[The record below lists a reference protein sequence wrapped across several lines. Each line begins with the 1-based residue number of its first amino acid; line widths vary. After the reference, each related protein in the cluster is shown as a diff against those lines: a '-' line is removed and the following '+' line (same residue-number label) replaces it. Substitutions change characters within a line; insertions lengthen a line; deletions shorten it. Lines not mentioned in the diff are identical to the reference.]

1 MEQNNLLAQGAGT
14 NVVVNVY
21 PDRVEL
27 VSGWQGQNVLAMGL
41 RQVVDATVR
50 GVVNATLTIETND
63 GRRIDI
69 ERMAPPDARQ
79 IKTAIEQQKKTAG
92 LYE

>member
-1 MEQNNLLAQGAGT
+1 MEQNRPLAQGAGT
-14 NVVVNVY
+14 NIVVNVY
-21 PDRVEL
+21 PNRVEI
-27 VSGWQGQNVLAMGL
+27 VSGWQGQNVVALGL

-50 GVVNATLTIETND
+50 GVINATLSIETND
-63 GRRIDI
+63 GRRIDV

>member
-1 MEQNNLLAQGAGT
+1 MEQNRPLAQGAGT

-21 PDRVEL
+21 PDRVEF
-27 VSGWQGQNVLAMGL
+27 VSGWQGQSVVAVGL

-50 GVVNATLTIETND
+50 GVINATLTVETND
-63 GRRIDI
+63 GRRVAV
-69 ERMAPPDARQ
+69 ERMALPDARQ

>member
-1 MEQNNLLAQGAGT
+1 MEQNRPLAQGAGT

-21 PDRVEL
+21 PDRVEF
-27 VSGWQGQNVLAMGL
+27 VSGWQGQNVVAVGL

-50 GVVNATLTIETND
+50 GVVNATLVVETND
-63 GRRIDI
+63 GRRIDV

>member
-1 MEQNNLLAQGAGT
+1 MEQNRPLAQGAGT
-14 NVVVNVY
+14 NIVVNVY

-27 VSGWQGQNVLAMGL
+27 VSGWQGQKIVALDL

-50 GVVNATLTIETND
+50 GVINATLIIETND
-63 GRRIDI
+63 GRRVNV

>member
-1 MEQNNLLAQGAGT
+1 MEQNTPLAQGAGT
-14 NVVVNVY
+14 NIVVNVY

-27 VSGWQGQNVLAMGL
+27 VSGWQGQNVVALRL

-50 GVVNATLTIETND
+50 GVINATLTIEAND
-63 GRRIDI
+63 GRRINV
-69 ERMAPPDARQ
+69 ERMALPDARR

>member
-1 MEQNNLLAQGAGT
+1 MEQNRTLAQGAGT

-21 PDRVEL
+21 PDRVEF
-27 VSGWQGQNVLAMGL
+27 VSGWQGQTIVAVSL

-50 GVVNATLTIETND
+50 GVINATLIVETND
-63 GRRIDI
+63 GHRINV
-69 ERMAPPDARQ
+69 ERMALPDARQ

>member
-1 MEQNNLLAQGAGT
+1 MEHNRPLAQGAGT

-21 PDRVEL
+21 PDRVEF
-27 VSGWQGQNVLAMGL
+27 VSGWQGQTIVAVGL

-50 GVVNATLTIETND
+50 GVVNATLTVETND
-63 GRRIDI
+63 GRRVDV
-69 ERMAPPDARQ
+69 ERMALPDARQ
-79 IKTAIEQQKKTAG
+79 IKAAIERQKKTAE

>member
-1 MEQNNLLAQGAGT
+1 MEQNRPLAQGAGT
-14 NVVVNVY
+14 NIVVNVY
-21 PDRVEL
+21 PNRVEI
-27 VSGWQGQNVLAMGL
+27 VSGWQSQNVVALGL

-50 GVVNATLTIETND
+50 GVINATLSIETND

>member
-1 MEQNNLLAQGAGT
+1 MEQNRPLAQGAG
-14 NVVVNVY
+14 NNIVVNVY

-27 VSGWQGQNVLAMGL
+27 VSGWQGQNVVVVGL

-50 GVVNATLTIETND
+50 GVINATLVIETND
-63 GRRIDI
+63 GRRIDV
-69 ERMAPPDARQ
+69 ERMALPDARH

>member
-1 MEQNNLLAQGAGT
+1 MEQNRPLAQGAGT

-21 PDRVEL
+21 PNRVEF
-27 VSGWQGQNVLAMGL
+27 VSGWQGQNIAAVNL

-50 GVVNATLTIETND
+50 GVINATLAIETND
-63 GRRIDI
+63 GRRVAV
-69 ERMAPPDARQ
+69 ERMAPPDARR
-79 IKTAIEQQKKTAG
+79 IKEAIERQKKTAG

>member
-1 MEQNNLLAQGAGT
+1 MEHNRLLAQGAGT
-14 NVVVNVY
+14 NIVVNVY

-27 VSGWQGQNVLAMGL
+27 VSGWQGQNVVAMGL

-50 GVVNATLTIETND
+50 GIINATLTIETND
-63 GRRIDI
+63 GRRIAV
-69 ERMAPPDARQ
+69 ERMAPPEARR
-79 IKTAIEQQKKTAG
+79 IREAIDRQKKTAG

>member
-1 MEQNNLLAQGAGT
+1 MEQNRPLAQGAGT
-14 NVVVNVY
+14 NIVVNVY

-27 VSGWQGQNVLAMGL
+27 VSGWQGQNVVAVGL

-50 GVVNATLTIETND
+50 GVVNATLVIETND
-63 GRRIDI
+63 GRRIEV

-79 IKTAIEQQKKTAG
+79 IKATIEQQKKTAG

>member
-1 MEQNNLLAQGAGT
+1 MEQNRTLAQGAGT

-21 PDRVEL
+21 PDRVEF
-27 VSGWQGQNVLAMGL
+27 VSGWQGQTIVAVSL

-50 GVVNATLTIETND
+50 GVINATLIVETND
-63 GRRIDI
+63 GRRMNV
-69 ERMAPPDARQ
+69 ERMALPDARQ